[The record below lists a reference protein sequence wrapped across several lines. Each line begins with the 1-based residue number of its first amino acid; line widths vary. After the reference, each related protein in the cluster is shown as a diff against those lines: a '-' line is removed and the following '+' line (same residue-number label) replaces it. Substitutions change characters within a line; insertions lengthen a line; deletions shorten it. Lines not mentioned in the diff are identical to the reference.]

1 MTTPATPPGP
11 AAPSEPPGPLAPAT
25 RSGELYAVI
34 LLACMAAFLFADQNL
49 MAPNLTQIAND
60 FGMTPAERDARL
72 AGDTSLWF
80 WLLGGAAALL
90 TGYLTDRVNR
100 TRVLAVVVFLGEIP
114 CFLTGFAENYEQ
126 FFWLR
131 SLTGLGIGGVFPL
144 VYSLIGDYFQ
154 PRMRPAA
161 TAAIGLAMGLGIAL
175 GQGLAG
181 FLGEIAG
188 WRLPFLIVAAPNFV
202 LSLVCLATIREPQRG
217 RREVV
222 VTEGGHIHG
231 GRITWAAY
239 QQLFRI
245 PTNLM
250 VFVQGIFGTV
260 PWGVFF
266 VYLNDYLA
274 QDKGF
279 SVQAATLIIMA
290 LGGAAILGGFT
301 GGLIGNRL
309 YNRHPRYLPILCGV
323 TTLIGVVPTAAL
335 IAYPSQLG
343 TADPTF
349 LPLLLI
355 GVAAGFTAAMT
366 SSNVR
371 AILLNVNAPE
381 TRGSIFALY
390 TLFDDL
396 GRGFGPF
403 IISRLILVLGRERA
417 FHAANLMWVVCAV
430 LLFVMARTFPRDEA
444 ALTARL
450 RERAQAS

>member
-1 MTTPATPPGP
+1 MTTPATSHGPPGP
-11 AAPSEPPGPLAPAT
+11 PQPPGPT
-25 RSGELYAVI
+25 ERRGELYAVI
-34 LLACMAAFLFADQNL
+34 LLACMALFLFADQNL
-49 MAPNLTQIAND
+49 IAPNLTQIAND

-80 WLLGGAAALL
+80 WLLGAAAALL

-100 TRVLAVVVFLGEIP
+100 TRVLAAVVFLGEIP
-114 CFLTGFAENYEQ
+114 CFLTGFAETYEQ

-131 SLTGLGIGGVFPL
+131 ALTGLGIGGVFPL

-161 TAAIGLAMGLGIAL
+161 TAAFGLAMGLGIAL

-181 FLGEIAG
+181 FLSEIAG

-202 LSLVCLATIREPQRG
+202 LAPLFLATIREPQRG
-217 RREVV
+217 RRELVV
-222 VTEGGHIHG
+222 AEGGDIHG

-250 VFVQGIFGTV
+250 VFMQSVFGTV

-266 VYLNDYLA
+266 VFLNDYLA

-279 SVQAATLIIMA
+279 SVETATLIIMA
-290 LGGAAILGGFT
+290 LGAAAILGGFT

-323 TTLIGVVPTAAL
+323 TTLIGVIPTAAL
-335 IAYPSQLG
+335 IAYPSQVG
-343 TADPTF
+343 AADPTF

-355 GVAAGFTAAMT
+355 GVATGFSAAMT

-403 IISRLILVLGRERA
+403 IISRFILVLGRERA
-417 FHAANLMWVVCAV
+417 FHAANLMWVVCGV
-430 LLFVMARTFPRDEA
+430 LLLVMARTFPRDEA

-450 RERAQAS
+450 RERAQLS